1 MTNGTTPK
9 PMTLFICGKPL
20 KSKSKIW
27 CSTAGC
33 EQLLG
38 ASPTLC
44 TFKLGGRLEGT
55 TCDRALCAGCALSSN
70 TCPPH
75 QRLLEK
81 RQQR

>member
-9 PMTLFICGKPL
+9 PMTIFICGADK
-20 KSKSKIW
+20 KKIR
-27 CSTAGC
+27 CTTAGC
-33 EQLLG
+33 EQLVT
-38 ASPTLC
+38 SLC
-44 TFKLGGRLEGT
+44 SFKLGGRLEGI
-55 TCDRALCAGCALSSN
+55 TCGRALCAGCALSSN